1 MKTHTFANVI
11 IQDLSSQSH
20 LHDNFEISRGII
32 SELVEGWNKNLYVIP
47 NQALNLYSE
56 KTKKYLYM

>member
-1 MKTHTFANVI
+1 
-11 IQDLSSQSH
+11 LSSKSR

-32 SELVEGWNKNLYVIP
+32 SELVEGWNKNIYVIP
-47 NQALNLYSE
+47 NQALHLYSE

>member
-1 MKTHTFANVI
+1 MKTHTFANI
-11 IQDLSSQSH
+11 IIHDLSSKSR

-32 SELVEGWNKNLYVIP
+32 SELVEGWNKNIYVIP
-47 NQALNLYSE
+47 NQALHLYSE